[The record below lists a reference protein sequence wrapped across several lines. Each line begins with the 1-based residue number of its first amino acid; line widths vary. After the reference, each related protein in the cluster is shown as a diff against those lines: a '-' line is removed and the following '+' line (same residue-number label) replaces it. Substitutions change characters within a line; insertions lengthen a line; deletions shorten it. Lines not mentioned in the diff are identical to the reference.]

1 MELLLSEHKDEC
13 DWISIT
19 NADNIYGSNVIQQVK
34 IAAKEQDE
42 DISILLNPIDSRN
55 FYNQDLVHRHLHHIW
70 SQRCLEIESYFHLQL
85 YGFTVQPQPKL
96 GKVDLAAI
104 FFRSKHLQSLLSMN
118 KFPSDS
124 AFFGKYNTESGKSG
138 NDTNFPLIYRSIY
151 GLSSISMYWVSRWLF
166 H

>member
-13 DWISIT
+13 DWVSIT

-34 IAAKEQDE
+34 TAAKEQGD

-124 AFFGKYNTESGKSG
+124 AFFSKYNTESGKIG
-138 NDTNFPLIYRSIY
+138 NDTNFFL
-151 GLSSISMYWVSRWLF
+151 
-166 H
+166 